1 MQVILLQDVK
11 GIGRAGEVVK
21 VSDGHAR
28 NFLIPRKVAME
39 ATQANLK
46 TLERRKQEIEAQRE
60 VDQARATELK
70 EQIEGKTVH
79 LLTKAGEG
87 GRLFGAIT
95 SKDIAD
101 VLEKDFSIVIDKKKI
116 VMEAPIKQVG
126 LSEVEIKLF
135 PGVSALCKVDVKAQ

>member
-1 MQVILLQDVK
+1 MQVILLHDVK

-28 NFLIPRKVAME
+28 NLLIPKKQAME
-39 ATQANLK
+39 ATPANLK
-46 TLERRKQEIEAQRE
+46 TLERKKKEIEAQRE
-60 VDQARATELK
+60 LDQNRAGELK
-70 EQIEGKTVH
+70 EQIQGKTVS
-79 LLTKAGEG
+79 LSAKAGEG

-101 VLEKDFSIVIDKKKI
+101 ALQKDFGILIDKKKI
-116 VMEAPIKQVG
+116 AMDAPIKQTG

>member
-1 MQVILLQDVK
+1 MQVILLHDVK

-28 NFLIPRKVAME
+28 NLLIPKKQAME
-39 ATQANLK
+39 ATPANLK
-46 TLERRKQEIEAQRE
+46 TLERKKKEIEAQRE
-60 VDQARATELK
+60 LDQNRAGELK
-70 EQIEGKTVH
+70 GQIQGKTVS
-79 LLTKAGEG
+79 LSAKAGEG

-101 VLEKDFSIVIDKKKI
+101 ALQKDFGILIDKKKI
-116 VMEAPIKQVG
+116 AMDAPIKQTG

>member
-28 NFLIPRKVAME
+28 NLLIPKKAAME
-39 ATQANLK
+39 ATPANVK
-46 TLERRKQEIEAQRE
+46 TLERRKHEIEAQRE
-60 VDQARATELK
+60 LDQARAEELK
-70 EQIEGKTVH
+70 TQIQDKTVH
-79 LLTKAGEG
+79 LVTKAGEG

-101 VLEKDFSIVIDKKKI
+101 VLEKEFSIVIDKKKI
-116 VMEAPIKQVG
+116 VMESPIKQVG

>member
-1 MQVILLQDVK
+1 MQVILLHDVK

-28 NFLIPRKVAME
+28 NLLIPKKQAME
-39 ATQANLK
+39 ATPANLK
-46 TLERRKQEIEAQRE
+46 TLERKKKEIEAQRE
-60 VDQARATELK
+60 LDQTRAGELK
-70 EQIEGKTVH
+70 EQIQGKTVS
-79 LLTKAGEG
+79 LSAKAGEG

-101 VLEKDFSIVIDKKKI
+101 ALQKDFGILIDKKKI
-116 VMEAPIKQVG
+116 AMDSPIKQTG

>member
-1 MQVILLQDVK
+1 MQVILLHDMK

-28 NFLIPRKVAME
+28 NLLIPKKQAME
-39 ATQANLK
+39 ATPANLK
-46 TLERRKQEIEAQRE
+46 TLERKKKEIEAQRE
-60 VDQARATELK
+60 LDQARAGELK
-70 EQIEGKTVH
+70 EQIQGKTVS
-79 LLTKAGEG
+79 LSAKAGEG

-101 VLEKDFSIVIDKKKI
+101 ALQKDFGILIDKKKI
-116 VMEAPIKQVG
+116 AMDSPIKQTG

>member
-1 MQVILLQDVK
+1 MQVILLHDVK

-28 NFLIPRKVAME
+28 NLLIPKKQAME
-39 ATQANLK
+39 ATPANLK
-46 TLERRKQEIEAQRE
+46 TLERKKKEIEAQRE
-60 VDQARATELK
+60 LDQARAGELK
-70 EQIEGKTVH
+70 EQIQGKTVS
-79 LLTKAGEG
+79 LSAKAGEG

-101 VLEKDFSIVIDKKKI
+101 ALQKDFGILIDKKKI
-116 VMEAPIKQVG
+116 AMDSPIKQTG

>member
-21 VSDGHAR
+21 VSDGHSR
-28 NFLIPRKVAME
+28 NFLIPRKAAME